1 MFEIHVHHYFG
12 DCNALLDRIERLI
25 RPILRGEGE
34 IMANLDDIK
43 AAVAAE
49 RDAVTSIATLV
60 QKLADDIAAEIA
72 AGADPQKM
80 QDLVDEIKSQADS
93 LAQAAVVGTSADQSA
108 NPPVPTP
115 SPVPDTNTPAN
126 PNTAAAA
133 ATASGAP
140 IVPPEEEHHD

>member
-1 MFEIHVHHYFG
+1 
-12 DCNALLDRIERLI
+12 
-25 RPILRGEGE
+25 
-34 IMANLDDIK
+34 MANLDDIK

-49 RDAVTSIATLV
+49 RDAVTSVATLV

-93 LAQAAVVGTSADQSA
+93 LAQAAVVGTAADLSA
-108 NPPVPTP
+108 NPTQLPPQPVP
-115 SPVPDTNTPAN
+115 VPNTNTPDN
-126 PNTAAAA
+126 PNTQAASAV
-133 ATASGAP
+133 ASGAP